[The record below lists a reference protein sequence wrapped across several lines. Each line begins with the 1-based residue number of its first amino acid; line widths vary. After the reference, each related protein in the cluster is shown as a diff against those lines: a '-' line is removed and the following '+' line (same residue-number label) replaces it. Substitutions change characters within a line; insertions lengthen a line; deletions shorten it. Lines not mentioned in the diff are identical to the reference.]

1 MKKNVQ
7 YSIVEIHVYITFE
20 LTVETTKLFVYF
32 NVLSILLWF
41 WMVLQPIHW
50 PNQCTTILS
59 ADCGSMVVSTRF
71 SLIFHFVFK
80 SYKVTLKRFNIKC
93 YQFNIKKN
101 NWRILQHKMSE
112 TLPYIVCVFK
122 WFYSF
127 IAFPLTPLKKEPFF
141 SSFKEVIINKSVIIN
156 LLLGVYIWN
165 CFHKLTLKRDGNV
178 DDFFFSN
185 KNSKIQLLK
194 CENFYRQC
202 HFFLVF

>member
-1 MKKNVQ
+1 MRCKYSSLLIVNNISWNMSIIWKTMHLTQHLNLFVDHIADNFLIAKSVVMMTWKKKHVQ

-20 LTVETTKLFVYF
+20 LTVETTKLFVYL

-59 ADCGSMVVSTRF
+59 ADCFSIVVSTRF

-80 SYKVTLKRFNIKC
+80 SYKVTLNRFNIKC

-112 TLPYIVCVFK
+112 TLPCIVCVFK

-127 IAFPLTPLKKEPFF
+127 IVFPLTPLKKEPFF
-141 SSFKEVIINKSVIIN
+141 FI
-156 LLLGVYIWN
+156 
-165 CFHKLTLKRDGNV
+165 F
-178 DDFFFSN
+178 
-185 KNSKIQLLK
+185 
-194 CENFYRQC
+194 
-202 HFFLVF
+202 